1 LLDSVGVGTTALYD
15 PLDDGAYGNMQIYG
29 QDVYFLG
36 SQELRSSISFDP
48 YTSLGYNISQPRS
61 ILDFGSVVGAAVSYG
76 FFIAP
81 TLTTVQR
88 GTITTPINGGI
99 IYNSTVSDFQGY
111 NGAWFGF
118 GDVNV
123 SSTTSTDTT
132 AYPLLVGNVATG
144 YQSTFID
151 NTTLS
156 YNASTNTLTC
166 TNISDGIGNVRDY
179 PQNGI
184 IVPDGVF
191 SAGQYVILVN
201 NTTSTCNITNSG
213 GGATTVIRVA
223 GDSVTTL
230 PQVLGAFGVA
240 TLLCVAANTFVLYG
254 QGVT

>member
-1 LLDSVGVGTTALYD
+1 
-15 PLDDGAYGNMQIYG
+15 
-29 QDVYFLG
+29 
-36 SQELRSSISFDP
+36 
-48 YTSLGYNISQPRS
+48 
-61 ILDFGSVVGAAVSYG
+61 
-76 FFIAP
+76 
-81 TLTTVQR
+81 
-88 GTITTPINGGI
+88 
-99 IYNSTVSDFQGY
+99 
-111 NGAWFGF
+111 
-118 GDVNV
+118 
-123 SSTTSTDTT
+123 
-132 AYPLLVGNVATG
+132 
-144 YQSTFID
+144 
-151 NTTLS
+151 LS

-179 PQNGI
+179 PQNSQSTSATAYTLTSTDDGKHVLITNTTNGI